1 MNLLYSLSLLAA
13 FTSQASAFA
22 PTSLASQRSNVSPTF
37 LIMSTVDTFTLPTVK
52 NVKEE
57 FKTSQFNTMLQ
68 CRSYL

>member
-22 PTSLASQRSNVSPTF
+22 PTSLASQRSNVSPT

-52 NVKEE
+52 DVKEE
-57 FKTSQFNTMLQ
+57 FKTSEFNTMLQ